1 MENKAT
7 ELYVLLAVP
16 LDVLEEAEIDLTGV
30 IQFTVVDGKIV
41 IENVDDPSDFPCA
54 GMCESCVLREGHCP
68 FAEDE

>member
-30 IQFTVVDGKIV
+30 IQFRVGCRAAD
-41 IENVDDPSDFPCA
+41 
-54 GMCESCVLREGHCP
+54 RERSRK
-68 FAEDE
+68 